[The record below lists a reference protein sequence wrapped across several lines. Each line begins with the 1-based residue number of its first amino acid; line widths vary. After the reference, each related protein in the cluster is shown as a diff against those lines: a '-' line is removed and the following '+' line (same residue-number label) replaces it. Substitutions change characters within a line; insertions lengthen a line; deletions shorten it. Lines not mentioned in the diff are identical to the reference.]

1 MPKIYPRKKR
11 TAKKHGAMCRF
22 LSKWGVFMTRST
34 KAAIIGLLVVLIVAA
49 VAFVWYLA
57 QPQTLVDTDTLLV
70 VRDGSTITVHDL
82 VADEVY
88 NTFRIVRVRR
98 SEGVTESH
106 TAIDTATISID
117 TIPHGGLKIIDKTS
131 RTVYIVKRKCVSMN
145 P

>member
-1 MPKIYPRKKR
+1 
-11 TAKKHGAMCRF
+11 
-22 LSKWGVFMTRST
+22 MTRST
-34 KAAIIGLLVVLIVAA
+34 KAAVIGLLLALIVAA

-70 VRDGSTITVHDL
+70 ARDGSTITVHDL

-88 NTFRIVRVRR
+88 TFRIVRVRR

-117 TIPHGGLKIIDKTS
+117 TIPHGGLKLTDKTAGM
-131 RTVYIVKRKCVSMN
+131 VYIVKRKCVSMN

>member
-1 MPKIYPRKKR
+1 
-11 TAKKHGAMCRF
+11 
-22 LSKWGVFMTRST
+22 MTHSA
-34 KAAIIGLLVVLIVAA
+34 KAAVVGLLLVLIVAA

-88 NTFRIVRVRR
+88 TFRIVRVRR

-117 TIPHGGLKIIDKTS
+117 TIPHGGLKLTDKTAEK
-131 RTVYIVKRKCVSMN
+131 VYIVRRVGHG
-145 P
+145 